1 MGTAAY
7 KPIANLAIEKLR
19 QIKENKID
27 PVLEASDENLDPYTK
42 AHLKDA
48 SMQVK
53 KALEAHYVFKQL

>member
-7 KPIANLAIEKLR
+7 KPIDNLVMEKLR
-19 QIKENKID
+19 QIKEKKID
-27 PVLEASDENLDPYTK
+27 PVLEASDENLDPYTR

-53 KALEAHYVFKQL
+53 KALEAHYIFRQL

>member
-1 MGTAAY
+1 M
-7 KPIANLAIEKLR
+7 EKLR

-48 SMQVK
+48 GMQIK
-53 KALEAHYVFKQL
+53 KTLEAHYVYKQL